1 MLQGFIPHKTAL
13 LRIFELLHKRNEK
26 QRNCVG
32 SSSFEELGAKRFEGR
47 SREATRKDV
56 RGRGTGIRRF
66 KGGWRYN
73 RVQGAM
79 VRVLVQCGTGEQVG
93 STMME
98 PGLRYSE
105 VQRGTVRCSEVQ

>member
-1 MLQGFIPHKTAL
+1 MSV
-13 LRIFELLHKRNEK
+13 LRHLEPKDLRDGNE
-26 QRNCVG
+26 R
-32 SSSFEELGAKRFEGR
+32 R
-47 SREATRKDV
+47 SMSEV
-56 RGRGTGIRRF
+56 RRGTGIRRF

-79 VRVLVQCGTGEQVG
+79 VRVLVQCGTGDQVG

-105 VQRGTVRCSEVQ
+105 VQ

>member
-13 LRIFELLHKRNEK
+13 LCIFELLHKRNEK

-47 SREATRKDV
+47 SREAIDV
-56 RGRGTGIRRF
+56 RGRRGTGIRRF

-79 VRVLVQCGTGEQVG
+79 VRVLVQCGSGDQVG
-93 STMME
+93 STM
-98 PGLRYSE
+98 RNQ
-105 VQRGTVRCSEVQ
+105 V

>member
-47 SREATRKDV
+47 SREAIDV
-56 RGRGTGIRRF
+56 RGKERYRDKEVQG
-66 KGGWRYN
+66 RYN

-79 VRVLVQCGTGEQVG
+79 VKVLVQCGTGEQVG
-93 STMME
+93 STM
-98 PGLRYSE
+98 RNQ
-105 VQRGTVRCSEVQ
+105 V